1 MPEYLQ
7 VGERSPRVAE
17 VRTTLARLG
26 MLPGYDGDAL
36 TQDSPQ
42 WSGDD
47 DLFDAELHAA
57 LLAFQQSRGI
67 YADGVIRDSTLR
79 SLREASYVL
88 GARVLSFDPL
98 APMTGDDISKLQEV
112 LQELGFFD
120 TRVDGHFG
128 PLTDAAVRE
137 YQINYGLEPDGICG
151 PVTFRALSYLGR
163 RVTGGSH
170 VAMHEREAVR
180 AAGPKLS
187 GKRIVIDPGCSAN
200 DPGMTVQGPYGA
212 ITEEEILW
220 DLASRVEGR
229 MVAAGAETILSR
241 PRTGDPSIEERA
253 DMANAFG
260 ADVMISLR
268 ADRYP
273 NELASG
279 LATFYF
285 GSIVGNSSI
294 LGQQLSGL
302 VQREIVA
309 RTPLADCRTHART
322 WDLMRLTRMPT
333 VEIVV
338 GYLTNPHDV
347 SVLTSPEHRDQ
358 FAVAFVVGVKRL
370 YLTEEDDQPLTGT
383 YSFVELLE
391 AEKDA

>member
-1 MPEYLQ
+1 MREYLQ

-17 VRTTLARLG
+17 VRTALARLG
-26 MLPGYDGDAL
+26 LMPGYAGDAVQ
-36 TQDSPQ
+36 QDSPQ

-47 DLFDAELHAA
+47 DLFDEELRDA

-67 YADGVIRDSTLR
+67 YADGVIRDSTLKT
-79 SLREASYVL
+79 LREASYVL

-98 APMTGDDISKLQEV
+98 APMTGDDIGTLQGI
-112 LQELGFFD
+112 LQELGFFH

-137 YQINYGLEPDGICG
+137 YQLNYGLEPDGICG

-170 VAMHEREAVR
+170 VAMHEREQVR

-187 GKRIVIDPGCSAN
+187 GKRVVIDPGCSSA
-200 DPGMTVQGPYGA
+200 DPGMTVEGPYGP

-229 MVAAGAETILSR
+229 LVAAGAETILSR
-241 PRTGDPSIEERA
+241 PRTADPSIEERA
-253 DMANAFG
+253 EMANAFG

-268 ADRYP
+268 ADRYH
-273 NELASG
+273 NERASG

-294 LGQQLSGL
+294 LGEQLSGL
-302 VQREIVA
+302 IQREIVA
-309 RTPLADCRTHART
+309 RTPLIDCRTHART

-333 VEIVV
+333 VEVVV
-338 GYLTNPHDV
+338 GYLTNPQDV
-347 SVLTSPEHRDQ
+347 AVLTSPDQRDQ
-358 FAVAFVVGVKRL
+358 IAEAIVVGVKRL

>member
-163 RVTGGSH
+163 RATGGSH

-358 FAVAFVVGVKRL
+358 IAEAIVVGVKRL

>member
-1 MPEYLQ
+1 MREYLQ

-17 VRTTLARLG
+17 VRTALARLG
-26 MLPGYDGDAL
+26 LMPGYAGDAVQ
-36 TQDSPQ
+36 QDSPQ

-47 DLFDAELHAA
+47 DLFDEELRDA

-67 YADGVIRDSTLR
+67 YADGVIRDSTLKT
-79 SLREASYVL
+79 LREASYVL
-88 GARVLSFDPL
+88 GARVLSNDPL
-98 APMTGDDISKLQEV
+98 APMTGDDIGKLQGI

-137 YQINYGLEPDGICG
+137 YQLNYGLEPDGICG

-170 VAMHEREAVR
+170 VAMHERERVR

-187 GKRIVIDPGCSAN
+187 GKRVVIDPGRSSA
-200 DPGMTVQGPYGA
+200 DPGMTVEGPYGP

-229 MVAAGAETILSR
+229 LVAAGAETILSR
-241 PRTGDPSIEERA
+241 PRTADPSIEERA
-253 DMANAFG
+253 EMANAFG

-273 NELASG
+273 NERASG
-279 LATFYF
+279 SATFYF

-294 LGQQLSGL
+294 LGEQLSGL
-302 VQREIVA
+302 IQREIVA
-309 RTPLADCRTHART
+309 RTPLVDCRTHART
-322 WDLMRLTRMPT
+322 WDLLRLTRMPT
-333 VEIVV
+333 VEVVV
-338 GYLTNPHDV
+338 GYLTNPQDV
-347 SVLTSPEHRDQ
+347 AVLTSPDQRDQ
-358 FAVAFVVGVKRL
+358 IAEAIVVGVKRL

>member
-7 VGERSPRVAE
+7 VGERSPRIAE

-26 MLPGYDGDAL
+26 LLPGFAGDAV
-36 TQDSPQ
+36 QSDSPQ
-42 WSGDD
+42 WGGDD
-47 DLFDAELHAA
+47 DLFDEELRTA

-67 YADGVIRDSTLR
+67 LADGIIRDDTLR
-79 SLREASYVL
+79 FLREASYVL
-88 GARVLSFDPL
+88 GARVLSYDPL
-98 APMTGDDISKLQEV
+98 APMTGDDIGQLQGT

-128 PLTDAAVRE
+128 PATDSAVRE
-137 YQINYGLEPDGICG
+137 YQINYGLEADGICG

-170 VAMHEREAVR
+170 VAFHEREAVR

-187 GKRIVIDPGCSAN
+187 GKRVVIDPGYSN
-200 DPGMTVQGPYGA
+200 RDPGMTVSGPYGP

-229 MVAAGAETILSR
+229 LVAAGAETILSR
-241 PRTGDPSIEERA
+241 PRTGDPSIEDRA
-253 DMANAFG
+253 ELANAFG
-260 ADVMISLR
+260 ADMMISLQ
-268 ADRYP
+268 ADRYD
-273 NELASG
+273 NDRASG

-294 LGQQLSGL
+294 LGEQLSGL
-302 VQREIVA
+302 IQREIVA
-309 RTPLADCRTHART
+309 RTPLIDCRTHART
-322 WDLMRLTRMPT
+322 WDLMRLTRMPS
-333 VEIVV
+333 VEVVV
-338 GYLTNPHDV
+338 GYLTNPGDV
-347 SVLTSPEHRDQ
+347 AVLTSPDRRDQ
-358 FAVAFVVGVKRL
+358 IAEAIVVAVKRL
-370 YLTEEDDQPLTGT
+370 YLPEEDDQPLTGT

-391 AEKDA
+391 AEREA

>member
-1 MPEYLQ
+1 MPEFLQ
-7 VGERSPRVAE
+7 VGDRSPRVAE

-26 MLPGYDGDAL
+26 LLPGYSGDAIQ
-36 TQDSPQ
+36 QDSPQ
-42 WSGDD
+42 WGGDD
-47 DLFDAELHAA
+47 DLFDDDLRTA
-57 LLAFQQSRGI
+57 LRAFQQSRGI

-88 GARVLSFDPL
+88 GARVLSYDPL
-98 APMTGDDISKLQEV
+98 GQMTGDDVGQLQGT

-170 VAMHEREAVR
+170 VAFHEREAVR

-187 GKRIVIDPGCSAN
+187 GKRVVIDPGGSSSE
-200 DPGMTVQGPYGA
+200 PGMTVSGPYGR

-229 MVAAGAETILSR
+229 LVAAGAETILSR
-241 PRTGDPSIEERA
+241 PRTGEPSVEERA
-253 DMANAFG
+253 EMANAFG
-260 ADVMISLR
+260 ADVMISLQ
-268 ADRYP
+268 ADRYH

-294 LGQQLSGL
+294 LGEQLSGL

-333 VEIVV
+333 IEVVV

-347 SVLTSPEHRDQ
+347 EVLTSPQHRDQ
-358 FAVAFVVGVKRL
+358 IAEAIVVGVKRL
-370 YLTEEDDQPLTGT
+370 YLPEEDDQPLTGT

-391 AEKDA
+391 AERDA

>member
-151 PVTFRALSYLGR
+151 PVTVRALSYLGR

-358 FAVAFVVGVKRL
+358 IAEAIVVGVKRL

>member
-26 MLPGYDGDAL
+26 LMPDYAGDAIQ
-36 TQDSPQ
+36 QDSPQ

-47 DLFDAELHAA
+47 DLFDDDLRDA

-67 YADGVIRDSTLR
+67 RADGVIRDSTLKI
-79 SLREASYVL
+79 LREASYVL
-88 GARVLSFDPL
+88 GARVLAFDPL
-98 APMTGDDISKLQEV
+98 GPLTGDDIVQLQKV
-112 LQELGFFD
+112 LQDLGFFD
-120 TRVDGHFG
+120 TRIDGHFG

-137 YQINYGLEPDGICG
+137 YQLNYALEPDGVCG
-151 PVTFRALSYLGR
+151 PKTFRALSYLGR

-170 VAMHEREAVR
+170 VAMREREQVR

-187 GKRIVIDPGCSAN
+187 GKRVVIDPGRSSD
-200 DPGMTVQGPYGA
+200 DPGMTVQGPFGP

-229 MVAAGAETILSR
+229 LVAAGAETILSR
-241 PRTGDPSIEERA
+241 PRTGAPSIEERA
-253 DMANAFG
+253 EMANAFG

-268 ADRYP
+268 ADRYQ
-273 NELASG
+273 NERASG

-285 GSIVGNSSI
+285 GSMVGNNSI

-302 VQREIVA
+302 IQREIVA
-309 RTPLADCRTHART
+309 RTPLGDCRTHART

-333 VEIVV
+333 VEVVV
-338 GYLTNPHDV
+338 GYLTNPDDV
-347 SVLTSPEHRDQ
+347 EVLTTPDHRDQ
-358 FAVAFVVGVKRL
+358 IAEAIVVGVKRL